1 MIFKI
6 EINLT
11 NNFLSRSSNPRLFG
25 ASPISRSIILSST
38 CWIVVYIFAT
48 LAFWQV
54 HPDLP
59 GADLQLL
66 IIIITIV
73 TVEEKKIKT

>member
-11 NNFLSRSSNPRLFG
+11 NNFLSRSSNPSLFR
-25 ASPISRSIILSST
+25 ASPICRSIILSTNST
-38 CWIVVYIFAT
+38 YWIVVYIFAT

-73 TVEEKKIKT
+73 TVEE